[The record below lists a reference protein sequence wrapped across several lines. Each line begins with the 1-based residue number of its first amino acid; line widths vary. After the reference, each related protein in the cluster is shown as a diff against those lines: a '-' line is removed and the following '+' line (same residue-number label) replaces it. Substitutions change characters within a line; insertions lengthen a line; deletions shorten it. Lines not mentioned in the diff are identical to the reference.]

1 MKQLF
6 QLEDRKLFLSMMVLS
21 LIALLAAALL
31 SLAMMAY
38 TNQAVKDTYAGIVGT
53 VVQRYPQAEA
63 QVVQDLRAPGADS
76 VRLGTQVL
84 EKYGL
89 SDWNAVDT
97 TVASSTAVAAGLV
110 ARLLPIGLTLAGLL
124 CAGFIFLLMRYQR
137 TVSAQ
142 VAELS
147 AYLRRI
153 DAGDY
158 SLDVRDNGEGSFS
171 LLKNDLYKVTIRLR
185 EQAELLQRDKTALSN
200 LIADISHQI
209 KTPLTSLGV
218 LADLLAEDPPEADRR
233 AFVERLRAQLG
244 RIQWLVVALLKLA
257 RLDAGTAAFKSEPVD
272 MRRLIERA
280 LEPLLIPVEIKRQ
293 RLLIH
298 GGEGISFTGDLNWSA
313 EALTN
318 VVKNCVEHTPEGG
331 QIEISYAANALYA
344 EITVSDNGEGI
355 ASRDL
360 PHIFN
365 RFYRGE
371 NAHSYTRKSADES
384 SGASDTGVG
393 IGLALAK
400 AIFTA
405 QGGDI
410 SVRSQPG
417 IGTSFEIRIFRG
429 VV

>member
-6 QLEDRKLFLSMMVLS
+6 HLEDRKLFISMIALS
-21 LIALLAAALL
+21 LIALLAVVLL
-31 SLAMMAY
+31 NLAMIAY
-38 TNQAVKDTYAGIVGT
+38 TNHALKDTFAGIVGT

-63 QVVQDLRAPGADS
+63 QVVQDLRSPRADS
-76 VRLGTQVL
+76 VNLGTQVL

-89 SDWNAVDT
+89 GDRSAADT
-97 TVASSTAVAAGLV
+97 DVAASLL
-110 ARLLPIGLTLAGLL
+110 ARLLLVELALVGLVCT
-124 CAGFIFLLMRYQR
+124 GFILLLVRYLR
-137 TVSAQ
+137 AVSAQ
-142 VAELS
+142 VAGLS

-171 LLKNDLYKVTIRLR
+171 LLKNDLYKVTVRLR
-185 EQAELLQRDKTALSN
+185 EQAELLQKDKTALSN

-209 KTPLTSLGV
+209 KTPLTSVGV

-233 AFVERLRAQLG
+233 AFIDRLRAQLG
-244 RIQWLVVALLKLA
+244 RIQWLAGALLRLA

-272 MRRLIERA
+272 VRRLIKRA
-280 LEPLLIPVEIKRQ
+280 LEPLQIPLEIKKQ
-293 RLLIH
+293 RLEIH
-298 GGEGISFTGDLNWSA
+298 GDDGASFTGDLNWSA

-331 QIEISYAANALYA
+331 RIEISYGANALYA
-344 EITVSDNGEGI
+344 EIIVSDDGEGI

-360 PHIFN
+360 PNIFN

-371 NAHSYTRKSADES
+371 N
-384 SGASDTGVG
+384 TGENSVG

-417 IGTSFEIRIFRG
+417 MGTSFTIRIFRG

>member
-6 QLEDRKLFLSMMVLS
+6 QLEDRKLFISVVVLS
-21 LIALLAAALL
+21 LVTFLATVTI
-31 SLAMMAY
+31 SLAMAAY
-38 TNQAVKDTYAGIVGT
+38 VNQTVIDTYAGIVGT
-53 VVQRYPQAEA
+53 VAQKYPQAEA
-63 QVVQDLRAPGADS
+63 QVVQDLRSPGADA
-76 VRLGTQVL
+76 VTLGTQVL

-89 SDWNAVDT
+89 SDRSVADT
-97 TVASSTAVAAGLV
+97 SGTFGTASNAVAAGLL
-110 ARLLPIGLTLAGLL
+110 ARLLPVGLAMVGLS
-124 CAGFIFLLMRYQR
+124 CIGFIFLLVRYQR
-137 TVSAQ
+137 AVSTQ

-147 AYLRRI
+147 AFLHRI
-153 DAGDY
+153 DTGDY
-158 SLDVRDNGEGSFS
+158 ALDVRDNGEGSFS
-171 LLKNDLYKVTIRLR
+171 LLKNDLYKVTVRLR
-185 EQAELLQRDKTALSN
+185 EQAELLQKDKTALSN

-272 MRRLIERA
+272 LGELMQRA
-280 LEPLLIPVEIKRQ
+280 VEPLQIPLEIKKQ
-293 RLLIH
+293 RLEIH
-298 GGEGISFTGDLNWSA
+298 GEADASFTGDFNWSA

-331 QIEISYAANALYA
+331 RIEISYGENALYV
-344 EITVSDNGEGI
+344 EITVSDDGEGI
-355 ASRDL
+355 ASRDI

-371 NAHSYTRKSADES
+371 NAGES
-384 SGASDTGVG
+384 GVG

-410 SVRSQPG
+410 SVHSQPG
-417 IGTSFEIRIFRG
+417 MGTSFEIRLFRG

>member
-6 QLEDRKLFLSMMVLS
+6 QLEDRKLFVSMIALS
-21 LIALLAAALL
+21 LIALLAVVLL
-31 SLAMMAY
+31 NLAMIAY
-38 TNQAVKDTYAGIVGT
+38 TNHALKDTYAGIVGT
-53 VVQRYPQAEA
+53 VAQKYPQAEA
-63 QVVQDLRAPGADS
+63 QVVQDLRSPKADA
-76 VRLGTQVL
+76 VDLGSQVL

-89 SDWNAVDT
+89 GGQNAVDT
-97 TVASSTAVAAGLV
+97 DVAANLLTRLLLVELALVGLV
-110 ARLLPIGLTLAGLL
+110 CMGFVLLLV
-124 CAGFIFLLMRYQR
+124 RYLR

-142 VAELS
+142 VVGLS
-147 AYLRRI
+147 AYLRQI

-158 SLDVRDNGEGSFS
+158 ALDVRDNGEGSFS
-171 LLKNDLYKVTIRLR
+171 LLKNDLYKVTVRLR
-185 EQAELLQRDKTALSN
+185 EQAELLQKDKTALSN

-233 AFVERLRAQLG
+233 TFVKRLRAQLG
-244 RIQWLVVALLKLA
+244 RIQWLTGALLKLA

-272 MRRLIERA
+272 VRLLIERA
-280 LEPLLIPVEIKRQ
+280 LEPLQIPLEIKKQ
-293 RLLIH
+293 QLVIH
-298 GGEGISFTGDLNWSA
+298 GSEGASFTGDLNWSA

-318 VVKNCVEHTPEGG
+318 VVKNCIEHTPEGG
-331 QIEISYAANALYA
+331 RIEISYGANALYT
-344 EITVSDNGEGI
+344 EIIVSDDGEGI
-355 ASRDL
+355 ASRDV
-360 PHIFN
+360 PNIFN

-371 NAHSYTRKSADES
+371 
-384 SGASDTGVG
+384 GAGENNVG

-417 IGTSFEIRIFRG
+417 VGTSFTIRVFHG